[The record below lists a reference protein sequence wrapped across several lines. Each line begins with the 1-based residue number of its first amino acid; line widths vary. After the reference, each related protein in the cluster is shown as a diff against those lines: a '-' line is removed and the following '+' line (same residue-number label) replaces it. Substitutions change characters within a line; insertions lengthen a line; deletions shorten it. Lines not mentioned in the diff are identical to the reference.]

1 MVAPVVP
8 YVVRSRKGEPITV
21 DPRVGYI
28 RRRDVIHSEC
38 AQLVAKVALVFNSVK
53 TFDQHL
59 VATRYANLAIKRIEM
74 LLRDRGFRGVGDSY
88 TYTRAIDDECLNKLK
103 ELVREPK

>member
-21 DPRVGYI
+21 DPRDGYI

-53 TFDQHL
+53 TFEQHL

-74 LLRDRGFRGVGDSY
+74 LLWRGVGDSN
-88 TYTRAIDDECLNKLK
+88 TYTRAIDDDCLNKLK